1 MLTLEETEGV
11 LFSADAFG
19 AFGAFSG
26 NLFSAPALYES
37 RWLDEARRYYA
48 NIVGRY
54 GGQVQRVLGKLAGAD
69 IRMICPAHGPIWRE
83 NLPYI
88 LEKYDRWSR
97 YEPETVGVVLAYA
110 TMYGNTEAAVHRLAA
125 RLADRGVEDIRMF
138 DVSKTHPSFIVAEVF
153 RLSHLVLA
161 APTYNGGLYYAMDAL
176 LREMAALNVRKRGVA
191 VVENGSWAPAAGKE
205 MATLLAGMT
214 EMELLAPP
222 LTLKSAPKN
231 GQREALDALADRVAD
246 GVLAA
251 RERL

>member
-1 MLTLEETEGV
+1 
-11 LFSADAFG
+11 
-19 AFGAFSG
+19 
-26 NLFSAPALYES
+26 
-37 RWLDEARRYYA
+37 
-48 NIVGRY
+48 
-54 GGQVQRVLGKLAGAD
+54 
-69 IRMICPAHGPIWRE
+69 
-83 NLPYI
+83 
-88 LEKYDRWSR
+88 
-97 YEPETVGVVLAYA
+97 
-110 TMYGNTEAAVHRLAA
+110 
-125 RLADRGVEDIRMF
+125 MF

-191 VVENGSWAPAAGKE
+191 VVENGSWGTGGGKE
-205 MATLLAGMT
+205 MTTLLAGMA
-214 EMELLAPP
+214 EMEMLAPP